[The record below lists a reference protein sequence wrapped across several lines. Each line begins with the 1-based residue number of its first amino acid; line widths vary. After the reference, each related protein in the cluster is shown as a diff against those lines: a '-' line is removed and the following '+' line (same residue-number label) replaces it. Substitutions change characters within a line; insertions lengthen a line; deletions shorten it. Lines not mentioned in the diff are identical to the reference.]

1 LQVFIPFG
9 IILVYDLKCKLR
21 RTGMSSISEKLGRR
35 LAFFRKLR
43 DMTQAELAEKV
54 GLSNN
59 FIALI
64 ESGKRAPSFETL
76 ERLIEVLNV
85 NVNQIFNFEDLQEYD
100 TTEEIRERLNS
111 YISEMKP
118 DDLYILMDLADKIK
132 RGRTKT

>member
-1 LQVFIPFG
+1 MAG
-9 IILVYDLKCKLR
+9 IA
-21 RTGMSSISEKLGRR
+21 EKLGRR

-76 ERLIEVLNV
+76 EKLIEVLNV
-85 NVNQIFNFEDLQEYD
+85 DVSQIFNFDELNEYE
-100 TTEEIRERLNS
+100 TAEEIRERLNT
-111 YISEMKP
+111 YISDMKP
-118 DDLYILMDLADKIK
+118 EDLSILVDLADKIK
-132 RGRTKT
+132 RGKTKI

>member
-1 LQVFIPFG
+1 MRNKEDRRMEG
-9 IILVYDLKCKLR
+9 IV
-21 RTGMSSISEKLGRR
+21 EKLGRR

-76 ERLIEVLNV
+76 ERLIKVLNV
-85 NVNQIFNFEDLQEYD
+85 NISQIFNFEELNKYD

-118 DDLYILMDLADKIK
+118 EDLSILVDLADKIK
-132 RGRTKT
+132 RGKTNI

>member
-1 LQVFIPFG
+1 
-9 IILVYDLKCKLR
+9 
-21 RTGMSSISEKLGRR
+21 MSSISEKLGRR